1 MDFRFDSKD
10 VEFRDEVAEFA
21 DKELPWDWRTETLDP
36 EEPEDGKVV
45 QQFKRKL
52 ADQGWLTMAW
62 PSEYGG
68 RDAPHIQQMIFN
80 EEMAYRGVP
89 VGDMGVRMVG
99 PILMMYGTDEQ
110 KANFLPKIAKA
121 DISWCQGYSEPN
133 SGSDLASL
141 QTRAVVDGDDYVVNG
156 SKLWNGAHSGADHM
170 FLLTRTDP
178 DAPKHRGISFLLT
191 EMAAPGITVERVPM
205 MWDGARALV
214 TFDDVRIARE
224 NLVGEE
230 NRGWYVGAALLDFER
245 SGVDRPARAK
255 RILEDLVKLCKETR
269 RNGKTLSE
277 DPVFRHRLADAAV
290 QIEAARMMCYQ
301 VAWMQS
307 QGQVP
312 NREASTCKAFGTE
325 MILRMYNLGMQIMG
339 LHGQLKPGSK
349 HAPLEGRLEKAYLAA
364 HGGQVAGGTSEIQRN
379 VIATR
384 GLGLPRG

>member
-1 MDFRFDSKD
+1 
-10 VEFRDEVAEFA
+10 
-21 DKELPWDWRTETLDP
+21 
-36 EEPEDGKVV
+36 
-45 QQFKRKL
+45 
-52 ADQGWLTMAW
+52 
-62 PSEYGG
+62 
-68 RDAPHIQQMIFN
+68 
-80 EEMAYRGVP
+80 
-89 VGDMGVRMVG
+89 
-99 PILMMYGTDEQ
+99 
-110 KANFLPKIAKA
+110 
-121 DISWCQGYSEPN
+121 
-133 SGSDLASL
+133 
-141 QTRAVVDGDDYVVNG
+141 
-156 SKLWNGAHSGADHM
+156 M

-255 RILEDLVKLCKETR
+255 RILEDLIKLCKETK